1 MPLLVYTL
9 LRLAL
14 IAAAWVVLW
23 LLGLTGPIWFV
34 VAVLIGLM
42 VSYAAFRGP
51 RDAAAR
57 WLAERVERR
66 RAAKGPRTSRIEDDA
81 DVEDRAIDA
90 ASADGTASA
99 DDVSASASTSTDGTA
114 TADERTPD
122 DRT

>member
-1 MPLLVYTL
+1 MPLVVYTL

-57 WLAERVERR
+57 WLADRAARR
-66 RAAKGPRTSRIEDDA
+66 RAAKGPRTSGIEDDA
-81 DVEDRAIDA
+81 DAEDRAIDA
-90 ASADGTASA
+90 ASTPDDSA
-99 DDVSASASTSTDGTA
+99 PATTDDAATSDA
-114 TADERTPD
+114 RTPD

>member
-66 RAAKGPRTSRIEDDA
+66 RAAKGPRTSGIEDDA
-81 DVEDRAIDA
+81 DEEDRAIDA
-90 ASADGTASA
+90 ASADEP
-99 DDVSASASTSTDGTA
+99 ASTPDAGNPDPRA
-114 TADERTPD
+114 LDARTPD